1 MKTNPFGEYYARHSP
16 DYRTFRPEYPPAL
29 FAYLAS
35 LCPTHDLAWD
45 CGTGSGQAAVPLAK
59 HFARVVATDASAA
72 QLANADPH
80 PRVEYLAAP
89 ARQVPLADATVDL
102 VTVAQ
107 ALHWFDLDPFYAE
120 VRRVGRP
127 HGLLAVWTYEFQSL
141 GPDLAKVV
149 AQVRAAVQPHWP
161 PGREFVETGYRT
173 IHFPFAE
180 LAVPRFEMTA
190 EWDFPRVLGY
200 IGTWSAT
207 KRFEMANG
215 FNPLEPLAEEFAKTW
230 GDPTVP
236 RTVTWDFNVRVG
248 RVNG

>member
-1 MKTNPFGEYYARHSP
+1 MTPTFRDHFSDHSP
-16 DYRTFRPEYPPAL
+16 DYRAFRPIYPPEL

-45 CGTGSGQAAVPLAK
+45 CGTGSGQAAVPLAEY
-59 HFARVVATDASAA
+59 FARVVATDASAA
-72 QLANADPH
+72 QLANADAH

-89 ARQVPLADATVDL
+89 AKQVPLADATVDL

-120 VRRVGRP
+120 VRRVIRP
-127 HGLLAVWTYEFQSL
+127 HGLLAVWTYDTHSI
-141 GPDLAKVV
+141 GADLDALFARVL
-149 AQVRAAVQPHWP
+149 AAVDPHWP
-161 PGREFVETGYRT
+161 PGREHVKAGYQT
-173 IHFPFAE
+173 LPFPFAE
-180 LAVPRFEMTA
+180 VAVPRFAMTA
-190 EWDFPRVLGY
+190 TWDFRHVVGY
-200 IGTWSAT
+200 INTWSAT

-215 FNPLEPLAEEFAKTW
+215 FNPLEPIAKEFADAW
-230 GDPTVP
+230 GDPTAT